1 MVWYLQYDIFTDLD
15 FYCALASPAGLTG
28 LEVLGDGG
36 SIIPVEPQYLQCSVL
51 SPDIYRCQKL
61 KFYQQFVIYKA

>member
-1 MVWYLQYDIFTDLD
+1 MPSRLLRKYDIFSVRFSVDLD
-15 FYCALASPAGLTG
+15 FYCVLVCPAGLTG

-51 SPDIYRCQKL
+51 SPDIYRCQK
-61 KFYQQFVIYKA
+61 